1 MTYLECYIN
10 GEYEPVWNEL
20 QALGPVVRQ
29 EHLYADALSV
39 ARETMRR
46 VRRNIEE
53 LIQRL
58 IDLGFVFGYDR
69 HLMHFVQGIREGTM
83 DWTDYLGSL
92 DWLRQQSP
100 LFLPATLMED
110 QLTFKVRYQP
120 NLDPDAF
127 RWEWRA
133 DPTNPPVM
141 RDYLDELEQEIGPVP
156 LSIRAWYEEVGAVN
170 FYGYHPR
177 WPKMSD
183 CDPLQVC
190 VLDKQWRIHV
200 ETAEDGNQGFAFA
213 EDALFKA
220 EVSGAGG
227 PYSFHIPD
235 ACMDARLDPWVPSPK
250 KYGSGFTF
258 VEYLHWS
265 LLQWAGFP
273 GLAGRSAIPLW
284 PDDVIPP
291 LEDIAMLTKD
301 LIAF

>member
-1 MTYLECYIN
+1 MTYLERYTN

-20 QALGPVVRQ
+20 QALGPAVLQ
-29 EHLYADALSV
+29 EPLYSDALAV

-46 VRRNIEE
+46 TRRNIEE

-58 IDLGFVFGYDR
+58 IRIGFVFGYDH
-69 HLMHFVQGIREGTM
+69 HLMQIVRRIHEGLM
-83 DWTDYLGSL
+83 DWTDYLESV
-92 DWLRQQSP
+92 DWVRQQP
-100 LFLPATLMED
+100 PFFFPATLMED
-110 QLTFKVRYQP
+110 QFTFKVRYQP

-127 RWEWRA
+127 RQEWRA
-133 DPTNPPVM
+133 DPTNPTVM
-141 RDYLDELEQEIGPVP
+141 RDYLDELEQEIGPMP

-183 CDPLQVC
+183 CDPVQVC

-200 ETAEDGNQGFAFA
+200 ETAEDGNQGYAFA
-213 EDALFKA
+213 EDTLSKA

-235 ACMDARLDPWVPSPK
+235 ACMDARLDSWVPSPK
-250 KYGSGFTF
+250 KYGSEFTF
-258 VEYLHWS
+258 VEYLRWS

-273 GLAGRSAIPLW
+273 GLAGRATFAAW
-284 PDDVIPP
+284 PEEVPP
-291 LEDIAMLTKD
+291 PKEELAMLTKD
-301 LIAF
+301 LIPF